1 MMIENRY
8 LAMKTKGII
17 IVLFI
22 LSTVLTSLNCYSQ
35 GNRRDTV
42 QVCSQLM
49 KELGYFWK
57 LDSLG
62 NNGFRLY
69 TYNKLLRCKIDE
81 VTIAF
86 LFSKLGKPNRV
97 WAEGHGV
104 VYRYNFFDYSK
115 MPKGYDAPL
124 SCRFLSFVFRIDE
137 KYLLFITEGDGDL

>member
-49 KELGYFWK
+49 KEL
-57 LDSLG
+57 
-62 NNGFRLY
+62 
-69 TYNKLLRCKIDE
+69 
-81 VTIAF
+81 
-86 LFSKLGKPNRV
+86 
-97 WAEGHGV
+97 
-104 VYRYNFFDYSK
+104 
-115 MPKGYDAPL
+115 
-124 SCRFLSFVFRIDE
+124 
-137 KYLLFITEGDGDL
+137 